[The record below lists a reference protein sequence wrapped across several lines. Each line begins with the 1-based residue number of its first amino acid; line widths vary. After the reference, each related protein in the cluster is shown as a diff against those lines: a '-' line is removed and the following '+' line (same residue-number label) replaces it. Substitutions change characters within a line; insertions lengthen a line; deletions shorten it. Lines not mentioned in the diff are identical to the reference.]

1 MGALRKMNFRTG
13 IIMLTLGAILALG
26 VGLRSCATESDTV
39 SGGRAS
45 TWERDR
51 NVRASNGSDH
61 AEARPSKLPRPA
73 PEESANHFIRKKLKS
88 IIIPVIAFDDTSLE
102 EAIEFLRARS
112 IELDEEETDPAR
124 KGISFVI
131 RNPRE
136 DAATAPVDP
145 LQMPEDAR
153 EIRLAMEARDISL
166 WDALHRIASEA
177 GLKVEITDRGIELLS
192 P

>member
-1 MGALRKMNFRTG
+1 MEALRKMNFRAG
-13 IIMLTLGAILALG
+13 IIVLTLGAILALG
-26 VGLRSCATESDTV
+26 VGLRSCATEGDAE
-39 SGGRAS
+39 SGGGTS

-51 NVRASNGSDH
+51 SAGASNGSDH
-61 AEARPSKLPRPA
+61 VEARPSKLPRPA

-102 EAIEFLRARS
+102 EAIDFLRARS
-112 IELDEEETDPAR
+112 IELDQEEADPAR

-131 RNPRE
+131 RKPRE
-136 DAATAPVDP
+136 DAATTAVDP
-145 LQMPEDAR
+145 LRMPEDAR
-153 EIRLAMEARDISL
+153 EIRLSMEARDISL

-177 GLKVEITDRGIELLS
+177 GLKVEITDHGIELLS